1 MSEYLSDY
9 WKQLNSLIGES
20 NLILLST
27 HVNSDADGLGS
38 EIAMY
43 YYLKSLGKECKI
55 INPSSFSEVYRII
68 NPEDIVACYSK
79 DQDKWIKEYEAHLLT
94 IAYVENRKNDYPAI
108 EDQLDKIYHDGIDAW
123 KADMIKPIK
132 DKHPKE

>member
-1 MSEYLSDY
+1 MTNIGAVIG
-9 WKQLNSLIGES
+9 WKHNHQ
-20 NLILLST
+20 
-27 HVNSDADGLGS
+27 DGMCTYDGVIT
-38 EIAMY
+38 EFPGGI
-43 YYLKSLGKECKI
+43 
-55 INPSSFSEVYRII
+55 PSQE
-68 NPEDIVACYSK
+68 